1 MSDPLLDLDYKPHL
15 PPKIDYGIGIVGC
28 GGIVNYAALPTYRKH
43 NLNVVACYDVRV
55 RSCGENGTGVQHPE
69 GVSGIGR
76 PAER

>member
-43 NLNVVACYDVRV
+43 KLNVVACYDVRHEAAEKTAREFDIPHV
-55 RSCGENGTGVQHPE
+55 LPGA
-69 GVSGIGR
+69 GR
-76 PAER
+76 AAG